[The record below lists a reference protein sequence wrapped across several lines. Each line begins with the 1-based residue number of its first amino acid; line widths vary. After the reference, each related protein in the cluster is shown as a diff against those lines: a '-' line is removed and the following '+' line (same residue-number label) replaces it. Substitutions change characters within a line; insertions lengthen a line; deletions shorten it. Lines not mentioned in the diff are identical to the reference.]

1 MFCTNIVL
9 ITSDQSGAC
18 VGVFVVCY
26 RYTVCYVCQCVVVSM
41 LESIKST
48 AVEKFSH
55 TAHGGG
61 SIVLSLPSRY
71 LPAY

>member
-1 MFCTNIVL
+1 ML
-9 ITSDQSGAC
+9 C
-18 VGVFVVCY
+18 VS
-26 RYTVCYVCQCVVVSM
+26 VCQCVVISM

-61 SIVLSLPSRY
+61 SIVLSFPSRY
-71 LPAY
+71 LPAH

>member
-1 MFCTNIVL
+1 
-9 ITSDQSGAC
+9 
-18 VGVFVVCY
+18 
-26 RYTVCYVCQCVVVSM
+26 M

-71 LPAY
+71 LPVYYVCVRVRGQVSVHVCVCMCVCVCVRARACVCVCLVRCTR

>member
-1 MFCTNIVL
+1 M
-9 ITSDQSGAC
+9 
-18 VGVFVVCY
+18 
-26 RYTVCYVCQCVVVSM
+26 CYVFVVVSM

-71 LPAY
+71 LPAYGVCVRAHMCIHMRVCVCSEI